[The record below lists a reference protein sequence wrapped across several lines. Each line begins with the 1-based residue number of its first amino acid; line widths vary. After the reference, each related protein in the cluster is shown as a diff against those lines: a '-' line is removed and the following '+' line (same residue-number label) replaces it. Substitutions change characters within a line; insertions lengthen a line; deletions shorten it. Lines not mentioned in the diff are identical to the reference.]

1 MNRLRRRRNVEH
13 TTAATQRGAVW
24 EKKGSTLP
32 LSFWWRDT
40 SSRTHIYP
48 ICRPFSPHR
57 WWPLLPPF
65 AAPEAALS
73 KIERKIVPTQPRER
87 EREASFVR
95 AMNFSSSLSSV
106 P

>member
-1 MNRLRRRRNVEH
+1 MWSTRRRRRSEGRCGKK
-13 TTAATQRGAVW
+13 RGRLFLSLFGG
-24 EKKGSTLP
+24 EIP
-32 LSFWWRDT
+32 LLA
-40 SSRTHIYP
+40 HIYGIYP
-48 ICRPFSPHR
+48 ICRPFSPHG